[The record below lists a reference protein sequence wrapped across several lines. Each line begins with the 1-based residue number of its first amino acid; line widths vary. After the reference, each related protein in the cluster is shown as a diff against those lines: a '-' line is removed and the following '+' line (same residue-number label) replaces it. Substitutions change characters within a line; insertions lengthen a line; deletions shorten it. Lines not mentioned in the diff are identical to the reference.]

1 MLLFFNVNP
10 KPEDRNPKPS
20 SLRRSRGNPQGW
32 QLSPVTDR
40 MLGLDQAE
48 DEAIDLVTGQLLA
61 RGGAAELIQAVCARE
76 DAQIT
81 RGKAALDI
89 LIRKRFNN

>member
-20 SLRRSRGNPQGW
+20 SLRRSRGNPQDW
-32 QLSPVTDR
+32 RKLPVTDR
-40 MLGLDQAE
+40 VLRLEQAE
-48 DEAIDLVTGQLLA
+48 DEGVDLVTGQLLA
-61 RGGAAELIQAVCARE
+61 RGATAELIQATYARE

-81 RGKAALDI
+81 RGKAALEI